1 MGEMGLGR
9 QKLTFLD
16 LLTTNN
22 SLRHYANEVLQIDDF
37 WFVDTYK
44 TAPKGL
50 PPPKQPLTGASV
62 VPWRYNLNT
71 GELLADAAF

>member
-1 MGEMGLGR
+1 M
-9 QKLTFLD
+9 
-16 LLTTNN
+16 
-22 SLRHYANEVLQIDDF
+22 DDF

-71 GELLADAAF
+71 GELLRLYLMHLNLERILADPK